1 MVSELAIPVM
11 DQTTLSVR
19 LTHWLKR
26 EGDAVA
32 DGEAVFEIETDKA
45 TVEVPAQG
53 AGVLRKILIPAGV
66 EVPPRTVVALI
77 AELHEAL
84 PEIDPYYRT
93 ERPAEAAPVRP
104 LPTAPAAPQPLAA
117 APRPAGQKVITSP
130 RARRLAEEHNL
141 DLATVTG
148 SGPGG
153 RILEEDVQAA
163 LAAPAAKPAAA
174 SGAAN
179 RAAQTKASRVTG
191 SWQTIPHFYMTITV
205 DLTRVSALKAAA
217 GSATTFTDLFALALG
232 RSLPNHPVLNGHWN
246 AEASAYQPA
255 AEIRLGIVVEAEHG
269 LVIPALAD
277 LRGRGLAEIAA
288 ERAQVVAAARAGK
301 LSAAASAGP
310 TFTLSN
316 VGPGHIDAFT
326 AIISPPQV
334 AILSVG
340 SVQPMALV
348 VDGQVAVRTA
358 ASFTLGVDHRAVDG
372 RQSARFLE
380 ELKQQL
386 ETIA

>member
-11 DQTTLSVR
+11 DQTTLSVT

-26 EGDAVA
+26 EGDSVAV
-32 DGEAVFEIETDKA
+32 GEAVCEIETDKA

-53 AGVLRKILIPAGV
+53 GGVLRKILIPAGV

-93 ERPAEAAPVRP
+93 EKPAEPAAMPATPTPIAAPIRS
-104 LPTAPAAPQPLAA
+104 
-117 APRPAGQKVITSP
+117 AGQKVIISP
-130 RARRLAEEHNL
+130 RARRLAEEHQL
-141 DLATVTG
+141 DLARVTG

-153 RILEEDVQAA
+153 RILEDDVQAA
-163 LAAPAAKPAAA
+163 LAAPAVAKPAAPTA
-174 SGAAN
+174 TS
-179 RAAQTKASRVTG
+179 RAAHTKAERVSK

-205 DLTRVSALKAAA
+205 DVTHLSALKAEA
-217 GSATTFTDLFALALG
+217 GSAITFTDYFALALG
-232 RSLPNHPVLNGHWN
+232 RTLPGHPVLNGHWN
-246 AEASAYQPA
+246 AERAALDMA
-255 AEIRLGIVVEAEHG
+255 AEIRLGLVVEAEHG

-288 ERAQVVAAARAGK
+288 ERAQVVAQARAGK
-301 LSAAASAGP
+301 LSAAASVAP

-316 VGPGHIDAFT
+316 VGPGHIDHFT

-340 SVQPMALV
+340 SVQLLPLV
-348 VDGQVAVRTA
+348 VDGQVAARTA
-358 ASFTLGVDHRAVDG
+358 ATFTLGVDHRAVDG
-372 RQSARFLE
+372 RQAARFLE
-380 ELKQQL
+380 DLKHDL
-386 ETIA
+386 ETN